1 MRKRKW
7 IRTRTSVR
15 SQFGV
20 VYADNDLEK
29 VDGYEQRIPSV
40 LVELRAWLLTERG
53 LEQEGIFRVS
63 PDQGEAERARESLND
78 KNLQHSGD
86 VHIASYLIKDWFG
99 KLPHPLLA
107 DLSTAAGDPLTQGGV
122 GANEAGDVIKT
133 IAEPCSLASLA
144 CLIGLY
150 IISILLTCMWFW
162 YGRSFIVRMV
172 IRSMCEDDREDIRE
186 PYDIREPCY
195 RICTQPSAWWY

>member
-1 MRKRKW
+1 MSGWRWLNEWTRVGNTRTTDDEGWSYAVDFGAVDFHATKATIDFVRKRKW

-20 VYADNDLEK
+20 VYAECDLEK

-40 LVELRAWLLTERG
+40 LVELRAWLLSERG

-63 PDQGEAERARESLND
+63 PDQGEADRAREAIND
-78 KNLQHSGD
+78 KNLQHAGD

-107 DLSTAAGDPLTQGGV
+107 DLATAAGDPLLMGSA
-122 GANEAGDVIKT
+122 GANEAGEVIKT
-133 IAEPCSLASLA
+133 VAEPCNTSHD
-144 CLIGLY
+144 
-150 IISILLTCMWFW
+150 T
-162 YGRSFIVRMV
+162 
-172 IRSMCEDDREDIRE
+172 
-186 PYDIREPCY
+186 
-195 RICTQPSAWWY
+195 